1 MGTEKDIEDLIE
13 DLKDKDWNVRRKAA
27 WAIGEIGDRR
37 AAEPLIHALKDE
49 DNGVRWRI
57 IEALGRIGDSRAVEP
72 LTQALK
78 DEDWYDQEIIE
89 WALAEIRRKIG
100 N

>member
-49 DNGVRWRI
+49 DNGVLI
-57 IEALGRIGDSRAVEP
+57 LV
-72 LTQALK
+72 ALK
-78 DEDWYDQEIIE
+78 
-89 WALAEIRRKIG
+89 RG
-100 N
+100 NGESK